1 MIKKNVIF
9 SFSNII
15 SLFRGLLSI
24 PIFLSL
30 NNNLLSISLILIIT
44 AIVSDWLD
52 GLVAR
57 IYKEKSNLGKI
68 LDPLCD
74 FFVVSSIILYL
85 VIDNSKNFPL
95 WFVFFYFFR
104 QITISFSF
112 IYSLKKFNNYN
123 GSNIFGKWTI
133 FIISISLFLYII
145 DYIQYG
151 YYFLLLSIL
160 FSIISWFIYLINN
173 LRQ

>member
-15 SLFRGLLSI
+15 SIFRGLLSI

-95 WFVFFYFFR
+95 WFVFFYFLR